1 MAARP
6 ILDLDDPDV
15 RVEADF
21 APESLL
27 DLGVRYWLIAEAA
40 RERPIRRSSI
50 IESALRRWAEQ
61 LRRAI
66 EPVQLDE
73 NGTGLLGAAVPHR
86 GEGPFAM
93 AAANVSRHPNRRFEA
108 HGWPGSVSPT
118 KLCRGAAFCA
128 NADPAIPA
136 GGR

>member
-21 APESLL
+21 APKSLL
-27 DLGVRYWLIAEAA
+27 DLGVRYWLTAEAA
-40 RERPIRRSSI
+40 RKRPICRSGV
-50 IESALRRWAEQ
+50 IESALRCWAEQ

-66 EPVQLDE
+66 EPIQLDE
-73 NGTGLLGAAVPHR
+73 NGAGLLGAAVPHG

-93 AAANVSRHPNRRFEA
+93 TAANVGRHPDRRFEA
-108 HGWPGSVSPT
+108 HGSA
-118 KLCRGAAFCA
+118 RIGATDQAM
-128 NADPAIPA
+128 
-136 GGR
+136 